1 MNSIDI
7 IIPVLNEKKFI
18 LQCLQ
23 SVLAFDRPTGLSSRI
38 FVVDGGSTDGTLE
51 IVHKVAAGHPEIEVL
66 DNPGRIQSCALNIAL
81 RQVQGEYIL
90 RLDAHATYPCDY
102 LAQCIQSAAA
112 SDADNVG
119 GVFRTLPGADTYQAQ
134 VVQAVT
140 THRFGVG
147 NAEFRL
153 QPEPGPADTVP
164 YGFFKRSVF
173 ERVGYFDERLIRNQ
187 DYELNRRITASGGR
201 IWLNPKIVVNYHNQP
216 TIGGFL
222 KKQFTKEGP
231 YNAYLWYLAPYAR
244 AFRHGITG
252 VFAAGVLGGI
262 VCFFL
267 SHILGIV
274 FISGMGLYMTLA
286 ILSSIQ
292 QAARY
297 KCARH
302 VVMLPFIFFAFHF
315 VHGLGVLSGLFRLAL
330 GIAPVQRV
338 QEPWPGYGA
347 YRIHPKLSFQE
358 TTLEK
363 NL

>member
-1 MNSIDI
+1 VNSIDV
-7 IIPVLNEKKFI
+7 IIPVLNEEEFI

-23 SVLAFDRPTGLSSRI
+23 SVLAFDRPPELMWRI
-38 FVVDGGSTDGTLE
+38 FVIDGGSTDGTLE
-51 IVHKVAAGHPEIEVL
+51 IVHKVVAGHPEVEVL
-66 DNPGRIQSCALNIAL
+66 ANPERIQSCALNIAL
-81 RQVQGEYIL
+81 RRGRGEYVL

-102 LAQCIQSAAA
+102 LVQCIQSAIA

-119 GVFRTLPGADTYQAQ
+119 GIFRTLPGADTYQAQ

-140 THRFGVG
+140 THRLGVG

-173 ERVGYFDERLIRNQ
+173 ERVGYFDERLVRNQ
-187 DYELNRRITASGGR
+187 DYELNRRIAASGGR

-222 KKQFTKEGP
+222 CKQFAKEGP

-244 AFRHGITG
+244 AFRHVITG
-252 VFAAGVLGGI
+252 VFAAGVFGGI

-274 FISGMGLYMTLA
+274 FMSVMGLYLTLA
-286 ILSSIQ
+286 ILASIQ

-297 KCARH
+297 KCAWH
-302 VVMLPFIFFAFHF
+302 VATLPPIFFAFHF
-315 VHGLGVLSGLFRLAL
+315 VHGLGVLSGLIRLAL
-330 GIAPVQRV
+330 AIAPVQRIR
-338 QEPWPGYGA
+338 EPWLGYGA
-347 YRIHPKLSFQE
+347 YRIRPKDVL
-358 TTLEK
+358 
-363 NL
+363 